1 MNEVKGMRSTRE
13 SRTAGSEWNSTVGNF
28 KRERQSDA
36 KNEATI
42 GERLMTSRIKLEI
55 KLIFEVYIVSSLAI
69 VTKTILH

>member
-1 MNEVKGMRSTRE
+1 MNELEGTRSTRE

-42 GERLMTSRIKLEI
+42 GERLMTSRIESKL
-55 KLIFEVYIVSSLAI
+55 S
-69 VTKTILH
+69 